1 MPEEL
6 TATVAGAELHTPGD
20 VVGPMYADG
29 GMVAWAWLDSGVAN
43 FLTTIHP
50 DDTMGTCLRRA
61 AGCTRGPRAAPMCAV
76 DYNLYMIA
84 VDIVGCAAAAH
95 FLHRRCFCHR
105 HFFML
110 S

>member
-1 MPEEL
+1 MDDAARVLFPAL
-6 TATVAGAELHTPGD
+6 GGGD
-20 VVGPMYADG
+20 PPHQ
-29 GMVAWAWLDSGVAN
+29 L
-43 FLTTIHP
+43 P
-50 DDTMGTCLRRA
+50 DVA